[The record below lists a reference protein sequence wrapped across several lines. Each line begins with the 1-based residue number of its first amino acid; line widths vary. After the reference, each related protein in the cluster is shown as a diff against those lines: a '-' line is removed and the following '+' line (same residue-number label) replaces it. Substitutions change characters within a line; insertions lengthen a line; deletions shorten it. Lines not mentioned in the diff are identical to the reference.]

1 MKLRILKFEE
11 EQMNFMMFFVSIAVS
26 VIAYWAVMI
35 FLEGTAIDALVL
47 LMVAAAV
54 LIRLLE
60 KRLGEYAKYFY
71 ISIMPLVGP
80 IVIVIGNDGRFV
92 AMTQAYFLWLF
103 LGIAYYD
110 TSVVKVCVSVTFI
123 ANLIGA
129 FLSPA
134 SYLKLHPMVAWA
146 FIVIVYLIAV
156 VAAVIITE
164 RARELFEMERQL
176 KIYENDLEYF
186 QALQKKDEKYSEFI
200 HNINHYFK
208 AIGELAKQE
217 NHGDILG
224 ILDTLSVELENNER
238 IIYTNHRIANAVL
251 SEKRAEAESKG
262 VIFDAYVEQGSCFG
276 KVSDGDLV
284 AMLGN
289 LLDNAITAA
298 EKCLEGSREVV
309 VRVYMENRG
318 RVCVVK
324 ITNSFVEEPVKGRT
338 GFVSTKREE
347 GLHGIGIKSVENMAE
362 KYGGYLE
369 CLPEENSFTALLI
382 LPVEK

>member
-1 MKLRILKFEE
+1 MKFRVLKFEE
-11 EQMNFMMFFVSIAVS
+11 EQMNFMMFLVSIAVS
-26 VIAYWAVMI
+26 VIAYWAVML

-54 LIRLLE
+54 FIRLFE

-71 ISIMPLVGP
+71 ISIMPVVGP

-110 TSVVKVCVSVTFI
+110 TSVVKACVAVTFI
-123 ANLIGA
+123 ANLIGG

-134 SYLKLHPMVAWA
+134 AYLKLHPMVAWV

-186 QALQKKDEKYSEFI
+186 RVLQKKDEKYSEFI

-208 AIGELAKQE
+208 AIGELARQE
-217 NHGDILG
+217 NHGDILS

-238 IIYTNHRIANAVL
+238 IVYTNHRIVNAIL
-251 SEKRAEAESKG
+251 SEKRAEAEARG
-262 VIFDAYVEQGSCFG
+262 VVYDVYVEQGSCFG
-276 KVSDGDLV
+276 QVSDGDLV

-298 EKCLEGSREVV
+298 EKCPEGSRELV

-318 RVCVVK
+318 RICVIK
-324 ITNSFVEEPVKGRT
+324 LTNSYVEKPVKGRG

-369 CLPEENSFTALLI
+369 CLPEDSGFTAILI